1 MSLPKR
7 RVDVDPDI
15 SVRDLLRLLDT
26 TGDPLTMVIMGRTV
40 EVHEGPGDETQMT
53 DEEKRAI
60 GRSAIGGWHDLID
73 LDELE
78 RSIYEGR
85 DQDPIK
91 PPVVLD

>member
-7 RVDVDPDI
+7 RIDVDPDMP
-15 SVRDLLRLLDT
+15 VRDLLRLLDT
-26 TGDPLTMVIMGRTV
+26 TGDPLTMVVMGRTV
-40 EVHEGPGDETQMT
+40 EVHEEASSDTPPS
-53 DEEKRAI
+53 DEEKKAI
-60 GRSAIGGWHDLID
+60 GRRAIGGWQDLID

-91 PPVVLD
+91 TPVVLD